1 MKKRLNH
8 YVLNRVK
15 YFLNSVYNKILY
27 IKYIK
32 HMNIFFTYTFL
43 IAAVA
48 SGTASNI
55 LAKEAEGFSKIV
67 PSLMSALTIVLCMYC
82 LSQVMKTISAGYT
95 YATFAGLCIIA
106 TTVLGILRFNQ
117 WPNFYAFIGLILII
131 IGVIL
136 VNLLGQN

>member
-1 MKKRLNH
+1 MSTIISYLFL
-8 YVLNRVK
+8 VLAVVLGTTSN
-15 YFLNSVYNKILY
+15 
-27 IKYIK
+27 
-32 HMNIFFTYTFL
+32 TF
-43 IAAVA
+43 
-48 SGTASNI
+48 
-55 LAKEAEGFSKIV
+55 AKSAEGFTLWV
-67 PSLMSALTIVLCMYC
+67 PSIITAITIVLCMYC

-136 VNLLGQN
+136 VNLLGRN